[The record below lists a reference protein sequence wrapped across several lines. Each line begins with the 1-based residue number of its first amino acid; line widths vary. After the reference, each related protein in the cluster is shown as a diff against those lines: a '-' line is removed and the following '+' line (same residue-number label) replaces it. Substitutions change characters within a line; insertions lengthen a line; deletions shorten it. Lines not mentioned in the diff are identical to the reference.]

1 MRGLLSFSNTE
12 LKVIV
17 SPCSHEETEKQ
28 IIRPTVNANSI
39 TVKSRSHLSAGFNQ
53 INCQD
58 AVYLALPAEK
68 THPLSGRPALQ
79 FHLFQVGGSKGHV
92 VVNEVR
98 DQRRGSV
105 VL

>member
-1 MRGLLSFSNTE
+1 MTGLLSFSNTE

-17 SPCSHEETEKQ
+17 SPCSHEAEKQ
-28 IIRPTVNANSI
+28 IIRPAVNTNSV
-39 TVKSRSHLSAGFNQ
+39 TVKSRSHLLAGFNQ

-58 AVYLALPAEK
+58 AVYLALPAER
-68 THPLSGRPALQ
+68 THPLGGRPALQ

-105 VL
+105 VF